1 MNRRALWKL
10 FAVMLAWVARGSLA
24 GEEQIVLRSGAG
36 HDITATRCVI
46 CHSLDYIEMNAPV
59 MDRTAW
65 QKTIRKMIDRFGAP
79 VSADEAREILDYL
92 STQYSRSSR

>member
-1 MNRRALWKL
+1 MKPRASWKL
-10 FAVMLAWVARGSLA
+10 SAAMLAWVAGVSMA

-36 HDITATRCVI
+36 HDTTATRCVT

-59 MDRTAW
+59 MSRTSW

-79 VSADEAREILDYL
+79 ISDDEAHEILDYL
-92 STQYSRSSR
+92 SAQYSSGP